1 MSNPNPDAEMVG
13 SRVRGL
19 LAERK
24 LSQSAMAA
32 RLGISKA
39 AMSRRIAGE
48 IPFNVA
54 EIGSLAALL
63 DVPASRFFEAAA

>member
-1 MSNPNPDAEMVG
+1 MSNTSPDAETVG

-24 LSQSAMAA
+24 ISQQTVANA
-32 RLGISKA
+32 LGISKA
-39 AMSRRIAGE
+39 AVSRRIAGE

-54 EIGSLAALL
+54 ELGRLASLL
-63 DVPASRFFEAAA
+63 DVPASRFLEAA

>member
-24 LSQSAMAA
+24 LSQSAMAEH
-32 RLGISKA
+32 LGISKA

-54 EIGSLAALL
+54 ELGSLAALL
-63 DVPASRFFEAAA
+63 GVPTSRFIEAA